1 MKAYVVKGGFGL
13 DHVVQVDRPIPE
25 PGPGQALVRL
35 KALSLN
41 SRDIGVI
48 EGFYNPERTEGLI
61 PVSDGVGEI
70 VALGEGAA
78 RFKLGDRVCGIF
90 TQSWIDG
97 EPTPA
102 NWTSTLG
109 SPLDGLLAEYAVL
122 PEEGLVRV
130 PDHLSDAEAA
140 TLPCAAVTAWH
151 AIVEEGQVRA
161 GDTVVVQG
169 TGGVSMFALQFAK
182 LHGARVIVT
191 SGSSEKLERALAMG
205 ADHGI
210 HYTEKADWENAVL
223 AYTQG
228 RGADHIV
235 DVGGAATLNRS
246 IAALRVG
253 GRISIVGLLSGAAVE
268 DFAIVPAILKKA
280 RLQAINVGSRAMFE
294 SMNRAI
300 GLNGLRPAIDS
311 VFPFAEAVDA
321 LRRLKTGSNF
331 GKICIT
337 L

>member
-1 MKAYVVKGGFGL
+1 MKAYVVRGGFGL

-109 SPLDGLLAEYAVL
+109 SPLNGLLAEYAML

-151 AIVEEGQVRA
+151 AVVEEGQVRA

-182 LHGARVIVT
+182 LQGAQVIVT
-191 SGSSEKLERALAMG
+191 SGSGEKLERALAMG

-210 HYTEKADWENAVL
+210 LYTEKADWENAVL

-246 IAALRVG
+246 VAALRVG

-300 GLNGLRPAIDS
+300 GHNGLRPAIDS
-311 VFPFAEAVDA
+311 VFPFDEAVEA
-321 LRRLKTGSNF
+321 LRRLKTGSYF